1 LYIRAWRSVGVFFV
15 LASEIP
21 TLVVIGH
28 ILDHLERI
36 GLMRGR
42 EPSHLH
48 VEFAFI

>member
-1 LYIRAWRSVGVFFV
+1 LRITGVFFV

-21 TLVVIGH
+21 ALVVIGH
-28 ILDHLERI
+28 ILDHLEWI

-42 EPSHLH
+42 EPGHLH